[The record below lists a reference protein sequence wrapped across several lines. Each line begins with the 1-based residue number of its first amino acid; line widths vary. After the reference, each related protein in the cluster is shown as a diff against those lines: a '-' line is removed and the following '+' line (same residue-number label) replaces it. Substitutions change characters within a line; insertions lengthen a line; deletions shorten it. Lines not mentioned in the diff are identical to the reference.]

1 MIFPWRSGN
10 RFELL
15 LDGPQFFPR
24 MFAAI
29 AGAQRQ
35 VELELYLVT
44 AGNCA
49 TQLVDQLCLAA
60 LRGVQVR
67 LATSA
72 PDHGER
78 LCGTESSSRRSVCFS
93 CTQPLTSSTEGRTWG
108 SRRCLRC

>member
-29 AGAQRQ
+29 AGAKRQ

-67 LATSA
+67 CLLDGFGSLGLPAAQRAQLLAA
-72 PDHGER
+72 GVQLRFYNPLGWHRGMRNLYRDH
-78 LCGTESSSRRSVCFS
+78 
-93 CTQPLTSSTEGRTWG
+93 
-108 SRRCLRC
+108 

>member
-44 AGNCA
+44 AGN
-49 TQLVDQLCLAA
+49 
-60 LRGVQVR
+60 
-67 LATSA
+67 
-72 PDHGER
+72 
-78 LCGTESSSRRSVCFS
+78 
-93 CTQPLTSSTEGRTWG
+93 
-108 SRRCLRC
+108 